1 MIFPSE
7 EALSASAGHI
17 IQAAAVARASELLEG
32 TNPSRSRGT
41 FFRSRKRHSI
51 AEVYGWMGERIFR
64 RAFRMSYDSFWR
76 LHSVLL
82 PHILTITERA
92 QTYQKKGGRQGGNF
106 SFPPI
111 RNGEIS
117 ASMRLGAALRY
128 FAGGSPYDIMC
139 VFCISYS
146 EVLKSVWVLVDAI
159 NHCPQFHISY
169 PASLEDQR
177 RIASEFNSAST
188 PKFRNCA
195 GAIDGILIWTEKPSL
210 AEAKSVGVDQKKF
223 LCGRKHKFGLNCQ
236 AVSDCRGRILDISI
250 KCGGSS
256 SDCLAFEASELHRRL
271 ENGLMQQD
279 VGNERFVL
287 FGDNAYLNTPY
298 MATPF
303 TNVSGDANQAAEDSY
318 NFYHSQ
324 LRIRVECCFGMLVQR
339 WGILRMRMPHGLSI
353 KKIIAMINALAKLH
367 NFCIGEIDAYN
378 LSGAGNGG
386 GEGGPNEVGDV
397 GHINEI
403 YFDEDVGVGG
413 VGGGEQG
420 GLVEDDNDDAPPLL
434 DRDVHN
440 IECSVPGYVE
450 LLFDNIHQSIPVP
463 TDLIHAGEHFVDVP
477 ECFLR
482 RHKKNMTTGDLPR
495 TKLLNLIVNG
505 HWERPTR
512 LEANYRRRSRSI
524 TK

>member
-1 MIFPSE
+1 
-7 EALSASAGHI
+7 
-17 IQAAAVARASELLEG
+17 
-32 TNPSRSRGT
+32 
-41 FFRSRKRHSI
+41 
-51 AEVYGWMGERIFR
+51 
-64 RAFRMSYDSFWR
+64 
-76 LHSVLL
+76 
-82 PHILTITERA
+82 
-92 QTYQKKGGRQGGNF
+92 
-106 SFPPI
+106 
-111 RNGEIS
+111 
-117 ASMRLGAALRY
+117 
-128 FAGGSPYDIMC
+128 MC

-146 EVLKSVWVLVDAI
+146 EVLKSVWVVVDAI

-169 PASLEDQR
+169 PSSLEEQC
-177 RIASEFNSAST
+177 RIAAEFYSAST

-279 VGNERFVL
+279 VGNDRFVL

-303 TNVSGDANQAAEDSY
+303 TNVSGDANRAAEDSY

-367 NFCIGEIDAYN
+367 NFCIGEIDGYN
-378 LSGAGNGG
+378 ITGAGNGG
-386 GEGGPNEVGDV
+386 GEGGLNEVGHLALNTDIDLV
-397 GHINEI
+397 GMENSVG
-403 YFDEDVGVGG
+403 DDVGVGG
-413 VGGGEQG
+413 VGGGEQEG
-420 GLVEDDNDDAPPLL
+420 REEDDGEVPPLL

-440 IECSVPGYVE
+440 IEYSEPGHVE
-450 LLFDNIHQSIPVP
+450 LAFDNIHQSIPVP
-463 TDLIHAGEHFVDVP
+463 TDLIHSGEHFVDVP
-477 ECFLR
+477 ESFLR
-482 RHKKNMTTGDLPR
+482 RHRKNMSTVELPR
-495 TKLLNLIVNG
+495 TNLFNLIVNG

-512 LEANYRRRSRSI
+512 LEAYYRRRSKSS